1 MFSVF
6 SSICTIYMKFLFSE
20 FTEFTTQWEA
30 NPDDTKKNQSFVYYT
45 VGNLKPNTGYR
56 FRIIAWNE
64 VGASDPSEPS
74 NKVFTGQL
82 HALFGPFELSKSR
95 TIKKR
100 LQIHLHIIL
109 SGVSKDEFKKHI
121 PIFCT
126 HIKLFSFAFST
137 IL

>member
-6 SSICTIYMKFLFSE
+6 FSICNIYRIFTFSE

-64 VGASDPSEPS
+64 VGASEPSEPS

-82 HALFGPFELSKSR
+82 LAFFGPSLRRVPFELSKSR

-100 LQIHLHIIL
+100 LQIHLPIIF
-109 SGVSKDEFKKHI
+109 SGV
-121 PIFCT
+121 
-126 HIKLFSFAFST
+126 
-137 IL
+137 